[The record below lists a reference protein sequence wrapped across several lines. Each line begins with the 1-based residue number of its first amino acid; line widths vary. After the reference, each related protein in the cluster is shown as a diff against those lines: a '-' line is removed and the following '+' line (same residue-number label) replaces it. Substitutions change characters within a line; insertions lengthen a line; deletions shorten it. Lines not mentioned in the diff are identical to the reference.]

1 MNSERPPLTPPD
13 CDLRDFPFMQLEI
26 KRLLGSETWI
36 LGTGDERAAAI
47 ALWLESW
54 HQVPAASLPDNDR
67 MLVHLSQSKAWKRV
81 KEHALR
87 GWVKCS
93 DGRLY
98 HPVVAEKSLEA
109 WIEKL
114 LNRLSGSTGNAKRWG
129 IEVDINAISRRV
141 VEAAALLRSI
151 APQSK
156 SLKKKQVVS
165 IVSGSLPDG
174 NRIPIRQDKTS
185 PPDSGPDSSGDRK
198 REGERKREI
207 KNKSYSGGVGS
218 LNVVGPVDNS
228 EAPPLLSADEIG
240 KHLVQLEAERDKAL
254 RLPARVSEDLLKIAK
269 RGITLPVLL
278 HAHGLACARRA
289 QQGDD
294 SPVNPGFLAAFV
306 DEALAEHRGA
316 GRPSGKSWDET
327 TEGVLA
333 KAEELG
339 IPPRQGSEDWIWF
352 RRRVIKASGDQRLI
366 ERAVSEAERMN
377 LNEYELVHRYLYGVL
392 PGQAAA

>member
-1 MNSERPPLTPPD
+1 MNSEHPPLTPPD

-67 MLVHLSQSKAWKRV
+67 MLAHLSQSKAWKRV

-93 DGRLY
+93 DERLY

-129 IEVDINAISRRV
+129 IEVDIDGISRRV

-165 IVSGSLPDG
+165 IVSGSLPDR
-174 NRIPIRQDKTS
+174 NRIAPRQDKTS
-185 PPDSGPDSSGDRK
+185 PPDSPPESSGDRK

-218 LNVVGPVDNS
+218 SNVVDPVDNS
-228 EAPPLLSADEIG
+228 ASPPLSADEIEE
-240 KHLVQLEAERDKAL
+240 HLVRLEANRSKSL
-254 RLPARVSEDLLKIAK
+254 GLSPRAREAFPRIAD
-269 RGITLPVLL
+269 RQIGLPVLL
-278 HAHGLACARRA
+278 RAHVLACARRA
-289 QQGDD
+289 ADGDQ
-294 SPVNPGFLAAFV
+294 SPVNPAFLESFI
-306 DEALAEHRGA
+306 DEAIAERKQGA
-316 GRPSGKSWDET
+316 TTAPDWDET
-327 TEGVLA
+327 TEGVRA
-333 KAEELG
+333 KADELRLAQQRDDE
-339 IPPRQGSEDWIWF
+339 PWF
-352 RRRVIKASGDQRLI
+352 WFQLRVIKAAGDMHVI
-366 ERAVSEAERMN
+366 DRAVSKAERMN
-377 LNEYELVHRYLYGVL
+377 LSEYERVHRFLYGVL